1 MESNSIKTWQ
11 YWAVHFYFMFCP
23 KRCFSFCFCDV
34 HAPNYTSNWKA
45 SLNDCYTHNSNPLIL
60 GSHFNWVMSN
70 LDRNDSLAN
79 QTSFP
84 GKKDIIEL
92 TSAYILFDC
101 YRIGHPLLPG
111 HIWCRAGKRIYSHKH
126 FHVSTIVMILCLFPD
141 HNTVNIRFKT
151 SSKPLTGRGYWKY
164 TVSLK
169 QEWPSLS
176 WVTLLLWSLGFF
188 KPGFKSLLDCLDD
201 IKHWVKGLA
210 IKHCVCLAPEKS
222 KQQASLLN
230 NFANCSQETAVH
242 IVEEELMDWLSCQR
256 SKAVAPN

>member
-1 MESNSIKTWQ
+1 
-11 YWAVHFYFMFCP
+11 
-23 KRCFSFCFCDV
+23 
-34 HAPNYTSNWKA
+34 
-45 SLNDCYTHNSNPLIL
+45 
-60 GSHFNWVMSN
+60 MSN

-164 TVSLK
+164 TVSLNDNDLLCH
-169 QEWPSLS
+169 ELHYCYELWVSLNLALS
-176 WVTLLLWSLGFF
+176 PYLIAWMILNTELKDLLLNIVFVLPLRKAS
-188 KPGFKSLLDCLDD
+188 S
-201 IKHWVKGLA
+201 KHP
-210 IKHCVCLAPEKS
+210 C
-222 KQQASLLN
+222 
-230 NFANCSQETAVH
+230 
-242 IVEEELMDWLSCQR
+242 
-256 SKAVAPN
+256 